1 MKAAN
6 TFHYSRTSAR
16 GFTLL
21 ELMTAITVMAVL
33 LGIGVPAFTSIIRN
47 SQIAAE
53 SSNLLSALTLARSEA
68 MKRGVRVSVCAATD
82 DLEACAGAAD
92 WSNGWIVFEDDFGT
106 AGVVDASDV
115 VLQIWGAP
123 ANGVALTT
131 VAKSM
136 SFSRRARADFAGMF
150 TVSKSGCT
158 GDQKRQIEV
167 GVSGRVSLKRIAC
180 T

>member
-6 TFHYSRTSAR
+6 TFPHSRTSAR

-21 ELMTAITVMAVL
+21 ELMTAIAVMAVL

-68 MKRGVRVSVCAATD
+68 MKRGVRVSVCAATAN
-82 DLEACAGAAD
+82 LESCAGAAD

-106 AGVVDASDV
+106 AGTVDASDV
-115 VLQIWGAP
+115 VLQSWGAP

-131 VAKSM
+131 VATSV
-136 SFSRRARADFAGMF
+136 SFSRQARADFAETF
-150 TVSKSGCT
+150 LVSKPGCS
-158 GDQKRQIEV
+158 GDQRRQIEI
-167 GVSGRVSLKRIAC
+167 GVSGRVSLKRTTC